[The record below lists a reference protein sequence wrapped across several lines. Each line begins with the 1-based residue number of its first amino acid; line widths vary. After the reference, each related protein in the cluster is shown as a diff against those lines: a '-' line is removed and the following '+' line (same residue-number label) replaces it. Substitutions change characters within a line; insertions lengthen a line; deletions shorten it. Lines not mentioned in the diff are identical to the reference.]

1 MTQTMFLLMAQHE
14 GRAVVPLDEVAK
26 VHFALTEPVL
36 WRKIRGGEIK
46 LPVIEMEA
54 SQKGAK
60 GVHLGD
66 LAAYIDQRRVVAQKI
81 AS

>member
-1 MTQTMFLLMAQHE
+1 MSQTMFLLMAQHV

-26 VHFALTEPVL
+26 VHFAMTEPVL

-60 GVHLGD
+60 GVHIGD
-66 LAAYIDQRRVVAQKI
+66 LAAYIDQRRAVAQKI